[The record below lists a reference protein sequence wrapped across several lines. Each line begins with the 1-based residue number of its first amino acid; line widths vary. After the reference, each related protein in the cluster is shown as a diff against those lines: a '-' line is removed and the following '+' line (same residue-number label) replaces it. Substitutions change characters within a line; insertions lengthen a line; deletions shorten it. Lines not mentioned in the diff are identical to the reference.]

1 MNTQVQH
8 LTSDEVKSIQASF
21 INKVYMW
28 MCGALLITGFV
39 ALRTISS
46 ESLMNTLFG
55 GTSMMPFYVLIFAE
69 LGLVWWLSASINKMS
84 SGLATALF
92 ILYSALNGLTL
103 AVVFLL
109 YTKASIASTFF
120 VTAGTFGVM
129 SAYGYFTK
137 KDLTSWGNLLFMALI
152 GFIIASVVNIFLQST
167 FFYWLITYAGILIFV
182 GLTAY
187 DTQKIKQMSLGLDAD
202 SEAGKKGAI
211 MGALMLYLDFINLFL
226 LLLRVLGNRR

>member
-137 KDLTSWGNLLFMALI
+137 KDLTSWGNLLFMALV
-152 GFIIASVVNIFLQST
+152 GFIIASIVNIFLQSS

-187 DTQKIKQMSLGLDAD
+187 DTQKIKKMSLGLDAN
-202 SEAGKKGAI
+202 SEEGKKGAI

>member
-46 ESLMNTLFG
+46 ESLMNMLFG

-92 ILYSALNGLTL
+92 VLYSALNGLTL
-103 AVVFLL
+103 AVIFLL

-120 VTAGTFGVM
+120 VTAATFGVM

-152 GFIIASVVNIFLQST
+152 GFIIASIVNMFLQST
-167 FFYWLITYAGILIFV
+167 FFYWMITYAGILIFV

-187 DTQKIKQMSLGLDAD
+187 DTQKIKKMSLGLDAD